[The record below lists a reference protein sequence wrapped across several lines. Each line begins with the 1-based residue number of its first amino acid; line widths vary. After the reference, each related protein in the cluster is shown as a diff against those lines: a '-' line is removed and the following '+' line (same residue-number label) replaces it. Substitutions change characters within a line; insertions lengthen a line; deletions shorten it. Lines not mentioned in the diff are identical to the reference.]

1 MTAAEEKAKEQA
13 GKDAAEAQKNLEK
26 QAKEGS
32 DDAEK
37 GRERA
42 RVKKTAE
49 EQGETAPDKPE
60 DYEPTPEEQE
70 AVAQRKDHDEAY
82 VKRVQ
87 AVRADN
93 AEIAAERG
101 ELDVRQGLIPPGE
114 DPEEQEA
121 IAKERGAWE
130 KKQEAERKKE
140 REAAEKERGDRDP
153 TVSEMAAAAK
163 K

>member
-1 MTAAEEKAKEQA
+1 MTAAEEKAKA
-13 GKDAAEAQKNLEK
+13 DKAKAEAEGQKAVEK
-26 QAKEGS
+26 QAKAGE

-37 GRERA
+37 GKERA
-42 RVKKTAE
+42 QGVKTAE

-82 VKRVQ
+82 VERVQ

-93 AEIAAERG
+93 DEIARQRG
-101 ELDVRQGLIPPGE
+101 ELDLRQGLVPPGA

-130 KKQEAERKKE
+130 KKQEAEREKE
-140 REAAEKERGDRDP
+140 RKAAEK
-153 TVSEMAAAAK
+153 A
-163 K
+163 

>member
-1 MTAAEEKAKEQA
+1 MTAAEDKAK
-13 GKDAAEAQKNLEK
+13 AEAEAAKNLEK
-26 QAKEGS
+26 QAKAGES
-32 DDAEK
+32 EAEK
-37 GRERA
+37 GKERA
-42 RVKKTAE
+42 RVQKTAE

-93 AEIAAERG
+93 DEIAQARG
-101 ELDVRQGLIPPGE
+101 ELDVRQGLVPPGE
-114 DPEEQEA
+114 DPEEAEA

-130 KKQEAERKKE
+130 KKQEAEREKE
-140 REAAEKERGDRDP
+140 RKAAEKERGDRDP
-153 TVSEMAAAAK
+153 TVSEMAAQAK
-163 K
+163 R

>member
-1 MTAAEEKAKEQA
+1 MTAADEKRKEEEAKSQAEGQKAV
-13 GKDAAEAQKNLEK
+13 EK
-26 QAKEGS
+26 QAKAGEGE
-32 DDAEK
+32 AEK

-42 RVKKTAE
+42 RGTKTAE
-49 EQGETAPDKPE
+49 EQGTKDDARPE
-60 DYEPTPEEQE
+60 EYEPTPEERE
-70 AVAQRKDHDEAY
+70 AVAQRKDHDEKY
-82 VKRVQ
+82 VERVQ

-93 AEIAAERG
+93 DEIARQRG
-101 ELDVRQGLIPPGE
+101 ELDLKQGLVPPGA

-121 IAKERGAWE
+121 IAKERGEWE